1 MPYIRCSSCQIT
13 TYSPVSARAEP
24 ACPSCGGPVEV
35 FEAGDLQEE
44 VRQRLHDAQDE
55 VTEASGSPQVGRGTR
70 TADARKELRRVDGA
84 VPQAES
90 EGP

>member
-55 VTEASGSPQVGRGTR
+55 VSAASDSSRRGRGTR

-84 VPQAES
+84 VPQAEP
-90 EGP
+90 E